1 MAEVQENYIAGFWK
15 RLFALL
21 IDLLILSGVGFL
33 LGLFFESTFVEIGN
47 LGKLMGFVI
56 ALSYFGVMNS
66 QIAKGQTIGKRIV
79 KIQVVDAEGSHINIL
94 KSLLRYSVLSIPFF
108 LNGTYISFES
118 DLINLDYF
126 ILPIVL
132 GGTLSISY
140 LYLFNRS
147 TRQSLHDLAV
157 GSYVVNSE
165 STVIAIYSIWKPHLA
180 VVAAFYFA
188 LAVAPVFLE
197 DTFSELAKSI
207 PIKEMAITQEILSS
221 EPLVKSVSVMDRTS
235 TISSSVHGESTAN
248 YTNIHIYLM
257 ANDVANPVL
266 AERYAQ
272 IVIDSYVEA
281 INKDSINIT
290 LSYGFDIGI
299 WSQWYSH
306 THVFNPAELRAI
318 KASSI

>member
-1 MAEVQENYIAGFWK
+1 
-15 RLFALL
+15 
-21 IDLLILSGVGFL
+21 
-33 LGLFFESTFVEIGN
+33 
-47 LGKLMGFVI
+47 
-56 ALSYFGVMNS
+56 
-66 QIAKGQTIGKRIV
+66 
-79 KIQVVDAEGSHINIL
+79 
-94 KSLLRYSVLSIPFF
+94 
-108 LNGTYISFES
+108 
-118 DLINLDYF
+118 
-126 ILPIVL
+126 
-132 GGTLSISY
+132 
-140 LYLFNRS
+140 
-147 TRQSLHDLAV
+147 
-157 GSYVVNSE
+157 
-165 STVIAIYSIWKPHLA
+165 
-180 VVAAFYFA
+180 
-188 LAVAPVFLE
+188 
-197 DTFSELAKSI
+197 
-207 PIKEMAITQEILSS
+207 MAITQEILSS

>member
-1 MAEVQENYIAGFWK
+1 MEEVQGNYIAGFWK
-15 RLFALL
+15 RLIALF
-21 IDLLILSGVGFL
+21 IDLLILGGIGFL

-47 LGKLMGFVI
+47 LGKLMGFAI

-66 QIAKGQTIGKRIV
+66 QIAKGQTIGKRIA
-79 KIQVVDAEGSHINIL
+79 KIRVVDAEGLYINIP

-132 GGTLSISY
+132 GGTLSIAY
-140 LYLFNRS
+140 LYLFNRT

-157 GSYVVNSE
+157 GTYVVNSE
-165 STVIAIYSIWKPHLA
+165 SPLTGVDVIWKPHLV
-180 VVAAFYFA
+180 VVAMVYIA
-188 LAVAPVFLE
+188 LAVAPIFLV
-197 DTFSELAKSI
+197 DIFSELAKKI

-248 YTNIHIYLM
+248 YTNVHIYLM
-257 ANDVANPVL
+257 ANDVGNPVL

-272 IVIDSYVEA
+272 IVVDSYVET
-281 INKDSINIT
+281 INKDLMHIT

-306 THVFNPAELRAI
+306 THVFNPAELRAV

>member
-47 LGKLMGFVI
+47 LGKLMGFAI

-188 LAVAPVFLE
+188 LAAAPVFLE

-272 IVIDSYVEA
+272 IVVDSNVEA
-281 INKDSINIT
+281 INKDSMYIT

-306 THVFNPAELRAI
+306 THEFNPAELRAI